1 MQVKPVV
8 SVSCVH
14 SIACILVRAFNSAL
28 DCALKISSP
37 LDRLEIQPVGQ
48 LNTNESIIIS
58 HYNKDITWIVAI

>member
-1 MQVKPVV
+1 MRDDNPKCKL
-8 SVSCVH
+8 S
-14 SIACILVRAFNSAL
+14 ILVRVFNSAL
-28 DCALKISSP
+28 DCALKISLP

>member
-1 MQVKPVV
+1 MRTFY
-8 SVSCVH
+8 CMH
-14 SIACILVRAFNSAL
+14 LVRVFNSAL